1 MILLLEASM
10 CLPGCVE
17 TTTSIL
23 NDHPRSPPVEV
34 AVSPCH
40 PTTSTL
46 S

>member
-1 MILLLEASM
+1 MILLLRAPM

-17 TTTSIL
+17 TATSIF
-23 NDHPRSPPVEV
+23 NDLTRSPPVEV

-40 PTTSTL
+40 SATSAL